1 MSIETVNQWLEP
13 LGRLIGQSL
22 QLNEEGALGIELNSG
37 ALCTIEFDSG
47 SEHLHLHSVVAS
59 VAPSDTAKTLLRAMK
74 ENLYGIGTS
83 GYNLG
88 FDDARGELVL
98 GYQRPISMLNEEIFL
113 LELESFAATC
123 DSLRQT
129 FQSKN

>member
-1 MSIETVNQWLEP
+1 MSIETVNRWLEP

-22 QLNEEGALGIELNSG
+22 QLNQEGALGVELNSG

-47 SEHLHLHSVVAS
+47 TEHLHLHSVVAL
-59 VAPSDTAKTLLRAMK
+59 VPQADTFEILLRAMK

-83 GYNLG
+83 GFSLG
-88 FDDARGELVL
+88 FDDVRGELVL
-98 GYQRPISMLNEEIFL
+98 GFQRPISLLNEEIFL

-123 DSLRQT
+123 DSIRQN